1 MRKLSLNKEVL
12 ADLTTDELGLV
23 LGAQATPLCA
33 TEPCITPQPSQ
44 FKCTFSLSPAVC

>member
-33 TEPCITPQPSQ
+33 TDPCITPPISQ
-44 FKCTFSLSPAVC
+44 LRCTFSLGPAVC